1 MNDQNAM
8 TEVALGWAMAFFAI
22 FVVVLGSLGTPNNA
36 EVITPVEDLA
46 LTHSPEGRALNSEE
60 TFLIAYAGD
69 VMDQRLQP
77 VSLDNIKGPIV
88 LGVMPNEPI
97 ERLLD
102 LQNQHS
108 QSLLAITVLDLQWQ
122 ERLKSLYTP

>member
-8 TEVALGWAMAFFAI
+8 TEVALGLAMAFFAI
-22 FVVVLGSLGTPNNA
+22 FVLVLVSLGTPNNA
-36 EVITPVEDLA
+36 EVITTVEDLA
-46 LTHSPEGRALNSEE
+46 LVHSSEGRALNAEE
-60 TFLIAYAGD
+60 TFLIAYQGR

-102 LQNQHS
+102 LQNQHP
-108 QSLLAITVLDLQWQ
+108 QDLLAITMLDQQWQ
-122 ERLKSLYTP
+122 QRLKSLDTP